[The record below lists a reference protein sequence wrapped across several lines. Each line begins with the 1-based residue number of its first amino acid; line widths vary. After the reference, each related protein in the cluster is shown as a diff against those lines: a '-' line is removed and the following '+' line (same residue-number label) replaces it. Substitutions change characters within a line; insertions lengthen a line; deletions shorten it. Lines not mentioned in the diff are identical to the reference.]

1 MFTFKTADQKEVRR
15 FRMAQFNGKFA
26 TVRSGGRTVTGRVR
40 SVREEGS
47 SIPTR
52 WIITI
57 VPSAPGKATAPLPPA
72 RRYHSFAEDFR
83 DLYE

>member
-1 MFTFKTADQKEVRR
+1 MFTFETANQKDVRR

-40 SVREEGS
+40 SVRKEDS
-47 SIPTR
+47 SAPTR

-57 VPSAPGKATAPLPPA
+57 VPSAPGKATTPLPPA
-72 RRYHSFAEDFR
+72 RRYRSFAEDFR
-83 DLYE
+83 DFYE